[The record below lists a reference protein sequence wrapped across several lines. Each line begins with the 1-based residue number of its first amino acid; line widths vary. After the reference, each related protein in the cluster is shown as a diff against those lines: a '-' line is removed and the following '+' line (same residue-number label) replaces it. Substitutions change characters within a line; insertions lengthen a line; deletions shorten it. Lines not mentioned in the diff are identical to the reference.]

1 MKSPEALE
9 IGLRYAHPPPNSIQ
23 HTHALTL
30 SLSLSLIRLK
40 YEFVKMQEEEQV
52 LRDKIL
58 LEGVETCMRMP
69 KGEENKDDENKQCV
83 QCMADCYLSAIM
95 CPCRPN
101 DVACLRH
108 SKKISFLSLLFPFL
122 FSFFSFPFSFFS
134 FPISFSFRFFPLDFN
149 LPLFL
154 SWQEEDSGD
163 SLHVIRARLS
173 FECIPGGTTKVSIR
187 QCFLSKMYSVFF
199 LFENKKASERFTSML
214 CGHVACFASIL
225 QQRFMSIQ
233 AKAGRSDKSN
243 AKS

>member
-30 SLSLSLIRLK
+30 SLFLSLIRLK

-108 SKKISFLSLLFPFL
+108 SKKISFFASF
-122 FSFFSFPFSFFS
+122 FFSFPFSFLS
-134 FPISFSFRFFPLDFN
+134 FPFFFSLFPLTSFY
-149 LPLFL
+149 LCSCRGKKKILVIRYTL
-154 SWQEEDSGD
+154 SELD
-163 SLHVIRARLS
+163 SLLNA
-173 FECIPGGTTKVSIR
+173 FQEG
-187 QCFLSKMYSVFF
+187 
-199 LFENKKASERFTSML
+199 
-214 CGHVACFASIL
+214 L
-225 QQRFMSIQ
+225 QKFQ
-233 AKAGRSDKSN
+233 
-243 AKS
+243 